1 MEGRQHNKLMWK
13 ETAAFFVSED
23 QELKKNGASR
33 WGAVMKA
40 RVGRLNV
47 RI

>member
-1 MEGRQHNKLMWK
+1 MWK

-33 WGAVMKA
+33 CVAVMKA
-40 RVGRLNV
+40 RAGRLNA